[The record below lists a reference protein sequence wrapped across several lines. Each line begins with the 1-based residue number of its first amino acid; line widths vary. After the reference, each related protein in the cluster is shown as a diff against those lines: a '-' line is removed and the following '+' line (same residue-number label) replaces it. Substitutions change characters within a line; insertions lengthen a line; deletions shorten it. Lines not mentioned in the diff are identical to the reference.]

1 MKMRILRDREQSGVA
16 LVITLIMLAV
26 VTFLAVAYLAM
37 SRREQ
42 SSINAAEEQN
52 RARLMAEAAFDHLK
66 AKVIANILTYT
77 NAGSYDLQ
85 ISTNLNNPER
95 NEFRAR
101 VAYPYDGYLT
111 NVCLY
116 DTNGLPIPWSAE
128 NLRVSLGNLQVAPT
142 APVFYDVVENNRHT
156 NDFRFY
162 LDFNRNGRF
171 DMTRQTNDGGTGMVR
186 TLQWGDPQ
194 WVGVLENPNLP
205 HSPSNRFV
213 GRFAY
218 VGVPVG
224 KTLDINYINNNTK
237 KTLV

>member
-77 NAGSYDLQ
+77 NAGS
-85 ISTNLNNPER
+85 
-95 NEFRAR
+95 
-101 VAYPYDGYLT
+101 
-111 NVCLY
+111 
-116 DTNGLPIPWSAE
+116 
-128 NLRVSLGNLQVAPT
+128 
-142 APVFYDVVENNRHT
+142 DVVENNRHT

-194 WVGVLENPNLP
+194 WVGVLENPN
-205 HSPSNRFV
+205 
-213 GRFAY
+213 
-218 VGVPVG
+218 
-224 KTLDINYINNNTK
+224 
-237 KTLV
+237 